1 MVRYKNNGITD
12 EEFAFTKS
20 ALVASEALEYES
32 IGQKAGYILQMANR
46 NLPVDY
52 ADQQLR
58 VLQSMT
64 KEQVNSLAKEQLNLD
79 NMVVVVAGDLLEVQ
93 PKLETLGLGKMQVL
107 EPTGAGKIK
116 YLKAGST
123 SLPRKKTPYNPPADL
138 RK

>member
-1 MVRYKNNGITD
+1 
-12 EEFAFTKS
+12 
-20 ALVASEALEYES
+20 
-32 IGQKAGYILQMANR
+32 MANR

-58 VLQSMT
+58 ILQSMT

-79 NMVVVVAGDLLEVQ
+79 NLVVVVAGDLLEVQ
-93 PKLETLGLGKMQVL
+93 PKLEALGMGKMQVL

-116 YLKAGST
+116 YLKAGT
-123 SLPRKKTPYNPPADL
+123 TTLPKKKSPYNPPADL